1 VPHKVLIAEDLE
13 VMRKNA
19 VSVVRKVA
27 GDDSEITE
35 VSTGAAALESL
46 HKKVFDL
53 IILDISMTDLSGIK
67 VAESI
72 WRETPSQKILFWSQ
86 FSSESY
92 VRAIGKILPDD
103 AIHGYTLKSEG
114 DDRLAYAIELV
125 LIAGHSFI
133 DPTIKGV
140 RRRLQSKT
148 DALTDIEYETLLDV
162 SVGLT
167 DRAIA
172 QRRHISVRG
181 VQKRISS
188 LLNKLLQGETD
199 HFKESAGLEVLNPRT
214 RLLCIAFRRE
224 LILAED
230 LKEPE
235 KEMLEWLNKGIF
247 SNEEKET
254 QDTNAP
260 K

>member
-1 VPHKVLIAEDLE
+1 MPHKVLIAEDLE

-27 GDDSEITE
+27 GESSEIDE
-35 VSTGAAALESL
+35 VSTGTAALEAL
-46 HKKVFDL
+46 RKKSFDL
-53 IILDISMTDLSGIK
+53 VVLDISMSDLSGIK

-72 WRETPSQKILFWSQ
+72 WSERPSQKIIFWSQ

-114 DDRLAYAIELV
+114 DDRLAHAIELV

-140 RRRLQSKT
+140 RRRLQSKN

-162 SVGLT
+162 SVGLN

-188 LLNKLLQGETD
+188 LLSKLLQGETD
-199 HFKESAGLEVLNPRT
+199 HFKESVGVEVLNPRT

-235 KEMLEWLNKGIF
+235 REMLEWLNKGIYN
-247 SNEEKET
+247 NEESET
-254 QDTNAP
+254 
-260 K
+260 